1 VANMAKKKK
10 HEEREM
16 EKEHE
21 HVEEKEERFEAEK
34 TLKSWA
40 PKIFIAGLV
49 ISLALGLYVG
59 FGGKEI
65 TELYYLLLV
74 FGLIV
79 GAFNVTKEESLLY
92 LVSIVS
98 LLISTSLLSPL
109 FNFLPAGK
117 VIAVTLSYVA
127 AFLGA
132 GTVIVALRNL
142 IDLARD

>member
-1 VANMAKKKK
+1 MVKRKKEEEKAK
-10 HEEREM
+10 
-16 EKEHE
+16 
-21 HVEEKEERFEAEK
+21 EKEEEKVEKFEAEK

-40 PKIFIAGLV
+40 PKLFIAGLV
-49 ISLALGLYVG
+49 ISIALGLYVG

-65 TELYYLLLV
+65 LELYYLLLL

-92 LVSIVS
+92 LVSILS
-98 LLISTSLLSPL
+98 LLITATFLAQI
-109 FNFLPAGK
+109 FGFLPGAAGK
-117 VIAVTLSYVA
+117 VAALTLSYVS

-132 GTVIVALRNL
+132 GAAIVALRNL

>member
-1 VANMAKKKK
+1 M
-10 HEEREM
+10 
-16 EKEHE
+16 
-21 HVEEKEERFEAEK
+21 
-34 TLKSWA
+34 
-40 PKIFIAGLV
+40 
-49 ISLALGLYVG
+49 
-59 FGGKEI
+59 
-65 TELYYLLLV
+65 
-74 FGLIV
+74 
-79 GAFNVTKEESLLY
+79 
-92 LVSIVS
+92 S